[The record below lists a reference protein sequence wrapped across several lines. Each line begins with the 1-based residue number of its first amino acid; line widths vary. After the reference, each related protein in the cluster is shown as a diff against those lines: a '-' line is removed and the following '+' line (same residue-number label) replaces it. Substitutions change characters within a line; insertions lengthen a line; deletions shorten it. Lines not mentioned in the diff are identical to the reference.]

1 MVGISLTVGRN
12 LFFRPLSRDTKDMP
26 STTALVLE
34 DDDLMRV
41 SLAAALSSA
50 GLSVIVQAKTSADA
64 IENAQKYF
72 PHIAVLDLHLGR
84 GPTGVDVAHELR
96 KNDPQIGIVFLTSF
110 EDPRLIAESRPLPQG
125 SQYLLK
131 KDVSSIEMIMQA
143 IEASRV
149 GKNRRSS
156 TDLPSILSQ
165 LSNVQLETLRL
176 IAQGLSNTE
185 IARRRQVTEKS
196 IEASITRL
204 LKTLNLPKSED
215 SNQRVQLARL
225 YFESRGLEL
234 HD

>member
-1 MVGISLTVGRN
+1 
-12 LFFRPLSRDTKDMP
+12 MP
-26 STTALVLE
+26 TTALVLE

-41 SLAAALSSA
+41 SLVAALSSA
-50 GLSVIVQAKTSADA
+50 GLTVVSSAKTSAQA
-64 IENAQKYF
+64 IDSAQLHF
-72 PHIAVLDLHLGR
+72 PQIAVLDLHLGR

-110 EDPRLIAESRPLPQG
+110 EDPRLLAETRPLPQG

-131 KDVSSIEMIMQA
+131 KDVSSIEIIMKA
-143 IEASRV
+143 IDASRM
-149 GKNRRSS
+149 GKSRRAA
-156 TDLPSILSQ
+156 TDLPSNLSQ
-165 LSNVQLETLRL
+165 LSDVQLETLRL

-204 LKTLNLPKSED
+204 LKSLNLPKSED
-215 SNQRVQLARL
+215 SNQRVQLVRL

-234 HD
+234 HE